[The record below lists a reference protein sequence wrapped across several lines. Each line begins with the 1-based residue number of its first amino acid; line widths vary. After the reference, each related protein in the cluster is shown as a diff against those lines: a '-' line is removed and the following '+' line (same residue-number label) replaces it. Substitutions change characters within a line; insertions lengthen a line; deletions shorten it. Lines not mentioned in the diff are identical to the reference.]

1 VTYYNWPD
9 KIAFVLD
16 EAAHASGVSRRELYR
31 AMAAGKLKFSFV
43 AGRRRIFPKDLEEFL
58 RGGRCA

>member
-1 VTYYNWPD
+1 MCYV
-9 KIAFVLD
+9 ID
-16 EAAHASGVSRRELYR
+16 EAIHASGVSRRELYR
-31 AMAAGKLKFSFV
+31 AMASGKLKYSFV